1 MSAAGDVIAAGMKG
15 LRMASHTLRERADLG
30 ACVVYEDFEVV
41 GLITTE
47 WFQQPDIWLGISLLS
62 QAFSFFLYK

>member
-1 MSAAGDVIAAGMKG
+1 
-15 LRMASHTLRERADLG
+15 MASHTLRERADLG
-30 ACVVYEDFEVV
+30 AHVVYEDFEVV

-62 QAFSFFLYK
+62 QAFSFFLCK